1 MIVWVFCTFLGF
13 KPASTPKL
21 ALMDSDFCNATDIPT
36 HTIILH
42 LILLHCPL
50 YKCRICLVHWL
61 LLQSYPTTSSTLA
74 SPVWP
79 CPLWTGDTWQRWPR
93 DTPQSVRA
101 RRSRSYSGSRHWTG
115 STTRSCWCWRH
126 KGPSHRV
133 DPAAGLRGSEL
144 ATSGHEILLMKRYLR
159 DIHL

>member
-1 MIVWVFCTFLGF
+1 MIVCFCTFLGF

-21 ALMDSDFCNATDIPT
+21 ALMDNDFCNAS
-36 HTIILH
+36 HTIIRH
-42 LILLHCPL
+42 LVLFHFPL

-93 DTPQSVRA
+93 DTSQSVRA

-115 STTRSCWCWRH
+115 STTRSYWCWRH
-126 KGPSHRV
+126 KGPSQRV
-133 DPAAGLRGSEL
+133 DPAAGLRESEL

-159 DIHL
+159 NIYL